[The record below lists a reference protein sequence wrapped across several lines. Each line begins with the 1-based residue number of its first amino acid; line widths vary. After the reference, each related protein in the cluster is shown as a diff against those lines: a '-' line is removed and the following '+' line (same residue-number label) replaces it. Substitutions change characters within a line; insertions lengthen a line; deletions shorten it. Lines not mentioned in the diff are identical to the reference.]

1 MQSNI
6 YLNETNN
13 IDQSNET
20 LSSIKSITFI
30 KINNILGDTR
40 LNYSIHYMEV
50 DMGRLT
56 WPEDLGHDLTN

>member
-50 DMGRLT
+50 DMSRLT

>member
-6 YLNETNN
+6 YQNETNN

-30 KINNILGDTR
+30 KINNILGDTH

-50 DMGRLT
+50 DMSWLT